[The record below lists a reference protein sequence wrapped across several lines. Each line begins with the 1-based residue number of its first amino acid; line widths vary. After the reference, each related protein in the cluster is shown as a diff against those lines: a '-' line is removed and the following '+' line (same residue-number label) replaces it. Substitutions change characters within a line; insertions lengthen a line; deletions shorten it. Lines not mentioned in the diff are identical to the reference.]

1 MVGKRLS
8 LGIDTSNYKTSVA
21 LVDEDGCILYNS
33 QNFLYVKEG
42 ERGLRQSDAFFQHVK
57 KLPDLMDE
65 VFSIPHIRENLSC
78 ISVSTRPRPVDG
90 SYMPV
95 FMAGQAF
102 ARTLSSSLGLPF
114 YEFSHQEGH
123 IEAVKH
129 YSALKDTKR
138 LVTFHF
144 SGGTTEA
151 LLVDLDDEEF
161 KLVGGSKDLAFGQ
174 VIDRVGVSLGLQ
186 FPCGEQLDEIAL
198 FAGYKETRLSRIKV
212 NEGFVNLSGIETAAQ
227 RLIGNVTADELV
239 SELFDKI
246 SKAIL
251 DMVLQISE
259 TYSVRDFLFA
269 GGVSSSGYL
278 RDYLRK
284 NLPNNINYAFGDA
297 SLSQDNAVGIALL
310 GGKNIWL

>member
-1 MVGKRLS
+1 M
-8 LGIDTSNYKTSVA
+8 GIDTSNYKTSVA

-102 ARTLSSSLGLPF
+102 ARTLSSSLGLPL

-129 YSALKDTKR
+129 YSALKDTNR

-151 LLVDLDDEEF
+151 LLVDLDNEEF

-198 FAGYKETRLSRIKV
+198 FAGYKENRLSRIKV

-251 DMVLQISE
+251 DMVLQINE
-259 TYSVRDFLFA
+259 KYSVRDFLFA